1 MKSESEIPSS
11 LIELSGH
18 LTPGDKGASAYKLL
32 PFQVP
37 PGTGRLEVEY
47 RFSEDRPGGF
57 MQAAG
62 NILDIGL
69 FDPRGSEFL
78 RARGFRGWSGAAR
91 RAFFLTPDEATP
103 GYLPGPLLPGE
114 WHILLGLYR
123 VLPEGCDYRVTIRLY
138 QGAPGATTTTG
149 AAGVPAAL
157 PGGPARQPER
167 PGWYRGDLHCHTHH
181 SDARGSLADL
191 AAAARRQ
198 GLDFVAVTEH
208 NTVSHLPHLA
218 AHAGPDL
225 LLIPGLEITTEQ
237 GHANA
242 WGIRRWHEF
251 RCESAEQMARVVD
264 DVRAAGALISIN
276 HPKLGGPPWQ
286 FGGEERFDCLEV
298 WQAPWFVFND
308 QSLALWDGLLRRG
321 QRLTAVGGSDVH
333 QEPPGDEVEG
343 LSPGRPCTWVY
354 AAGLG
359 EEAILAG
366 IRAGRVFISASPHG
380 PRLRL
385 SADVDDDGGYG
396 VGMGDRAPVPPGT
409 HVRLRC
415 EAEGAAGCRLRI
427 RSLADDLELDVQG
440 DDFRHEWSI
449 LVEADTHVRAELW
462 RTPEGENPAMQ
473 ALSNPVYFQVEGDTG

>member
-1 MKSESEIPSS
+1 MTSQSQAPS
-11 LIELSGH
+11 LTIELAGH
-18 LTPGDKGASAYKLL
+18 LSPQDRQVSAYKLL

-37 PGTGRLEVEY
+37 ADIGRLEVEY
-47 RFSEDRPGGF
+47 RFSADEPGGF
-57 MQAAG
+57 LRAAG

-78 RARGFRGWSGAAR
+78 HARGFRGWSGTAR
-91 RAFFLTPDEATP
+91 RAFFLAPGEATP
-103 GYLPGPLLPGE
+103 GYLPGPILRGE

-123 VLPEGCDYRVTIRLY
+123 ILPEGCDYQVAIRLY
-138 QGAPGATTTTG
+138 AGAPQAAAATGATG
-149 AAGVPAAL
+149 ALAP
-157 PGGPARQPER
+157 RPER

-218 AHAGPDL
+218 GHAGPDL
-225 LLIPGLEITTEQ
+225 LLIPGLEITTER

-276 HPKLGGPPWQ
+276 HPKTGGPPWQ

-298 WQAPWFVFND
+298 WQAPWFVFNE
-308 QSLALWDGLLRRG
+308 QSLDLWDRLLRQG

-333 QEPPGDEVEG
+333 QAPPGDEVEG
-343 LSPGRPCTWVY
+343 LSLGRPCTWVY
-354 AAGLG
+354 AEALS
-359 EEAILAG
+359 EQAILAG
-366 IRAGRVFISASPHG
+366 IRAGHVFISASPDG

-385 SADVDDDGGYG
+385 SADVDGDGGYE
-396 VGMGDRAPVPPGT
+396 VGMGDRVPVPPGT
-409 HVRLRC
+409 GVRLRC

-427 RSLADDLELDVQG
+427 RSTGGDLDLEVQG
-440 DDFRHEWSI
+440 DSFHHEWASPI
-449 LVEADTHVRAELW
+449 DGDTYFRAELW
-462 RTPEGENPAMQ
+462 HTPEGENSAMQ
-473 ALSNPVYFQVEGDTG
+473 ALSNPIYFLPAEDAPGAS